1 MMYNEVTVHA
11 IQPSIISVMENSWK
25 NGTYLD
31 EKVDINISNNK
42 RFCNVYN
49 EINIAE
55 QFKSMQDNIMQQET
69 PFLTKL
75 LDETPFD
82 IGYESVAEKYY
93 NDLSKNYGVI
103 AESILI
109 NIYLQNMYNKK
120 YLLKHLLFIVAN
132 QPKESRRNLELI
144 PLAGIGNPDIEIQDL
159 SVKCLEAW
167 EDKRHLPTLRKL
179 YSEVEVKWFKEYL
192 QDVIKELDED

>member
-1 MMYNEVTVHA
+1 MMHNEATVHV
-11 IQPSIISVMENSWK
+11 IQRPIISVIENSWR

-31 EKVDINISNNK
+31 EKLDINISNNK

-55 QFKSMQDNIMQQET
+55 QFKNMQDDIMQKET

-192 QDVIKELDED
+192 QDVIKELDEG

>member
-1 MMYNEVTVHA
+1 MMYNEATVHA